1 MPSFILS
8 IMLLIQLVDNPVMFL
23 RADGMKGTY
32 QDQDQKLVDA
42 GTVTTLLGNATSL
55 ALGVNFEE
63 NGKNE
68 E

>member
-8 IMLLIQLVDNPVMFL
+8 IMLLIQLVDNPVLFL

-32 QDQDQKLVDA
+32 QDQKLVDA
-42 GTVTTLLGNATSL
+42 GTVTTPLGNATSL

>member
-1 MPSFILS
+1 
-8 IMLLIQLVDNPVMFL
+8 
-23 RADGMKGTY
+23 
-32 QDQDQKLVDA
+32 LVDA
-42 GTVTTLLGNATSL
+42 GTVTTLLGNVISL